1 MRGNENQTAL
11 MNIDGD
17 VGARPVG
24 RLIRLQTTV
33 APTGLAPTRP
43 AELQGAIL
51 GDLEGLG

>member
-24 RLIRLQTTV
+24 KLIRLQTTV
-33 APTGLAPTRP
+33 APTGLAPTQS
-43 AELQGAIL
+43 AGLQAAIL
-51 GDLEGLG
+51 ADLEGLV

>member
-1 MRGNENQTAL
+1 MRFKL
-11 MNIDGD
+11 MGV

-33 APTGLAPTRP
+33 SPPRHAPTRP
-43 AELQGAIL
+43 AELQGAIF